1 MKLNKF
7 KPALLL
13 VVFLSLGYAIA
24 GCDSNP
30 GGLSDEQ
37 KLAGAKKARDQ
48 QMGQQRTQAPTSR
61 DQLPGNTSNNGQ

>member
-1 MKLNKF
+1 MEFKKF
-7 KPALLL
+7 KPALLF
-13 VVFLSLGYAIA
+13 VFCLSLGLVIL

-48 QMGQQRTQAPTSR
+48 QMGQQRTQNPTSR
-61 DQLPGNTSNNGQ
+61 DQLPGSTANNGQ